1 MAKAFG
7 GLGTT
12 AGLAADRT
20 SISGMSAGQQF
31 FETDTK
37 LLWYYDG
44 SAWQRVHPAGS
55 VIQTISTTYSTP
67 ETITATSATS
77 YFSATITPRFVSSKV
92 LVELCLDWN
101 KAEYY
106 TGHCQI
112 FRNANNIS
120 AATSY
125 GNRVPSFMSIRYWG
139 TGSVDSTNLNYA
151 TWSNSK
157 SYLDSPASIS
167 AQTYDV
173 KFFTQNSGYPLYLNR
188 SRGDA
193 DSVTSNRG
201 FSSLILKEIMG

>member
-1 MAKAFG
+1 VAKAFG
-7 GLGTT
+7 GLGVT
-12 AGLAADRT
+12 AGLAADRAALT
-20 SISGMSAGQQF
+20 GLVAGMQF

-44 SAWQRVHPAGS
+44 TAWQRVHPAGS
-55 VIQTISTTYSTP
+55 VIQTISTTYSTA

-92 LVELCLDWN
+92 LVELCVDWD

-112 FRNANNIS
+112 FRNSTNIS
-120 AATSY
+120 TAASY
-125 GNRVPSFMSIRYWG
+125 GSRVPSFMSIRYWG
-139 TGSVDSTNLNYA
+139 TGATDSTNPAYA

-173 KFFTQNSGYPLYLNR
+173 KFFTLNSGYPLYLNR
-188 SRGDA
+188 SRSDL
-193 DSVTSNRG
+193 DSTSSNRG
-201 FSSLILKEIMG
+201 FSSIILKEIIG